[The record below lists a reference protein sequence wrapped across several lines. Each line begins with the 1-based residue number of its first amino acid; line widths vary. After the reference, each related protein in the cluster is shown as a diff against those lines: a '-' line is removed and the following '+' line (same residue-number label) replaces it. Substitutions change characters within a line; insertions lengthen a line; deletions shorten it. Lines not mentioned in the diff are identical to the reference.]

1 MKNAK
6 IVVVDDDQDIRDSLQ
21 VILESNQFT
30 VATAANK
37 TEGMQTIKDFNPDLA
52 ILDVMMDTWED
63 GFEMARELKKDPEFK
78 DMPILMLTGV
88 KEKTGIGFKSTA
100 GDPDWLPVDGF
111 LDKPVEPDILLA
123 EIEKLLR

>member
-37 TEGMQTIKDFNPDLA
+37 TEGMQTIK
-52 ILDVMMDTWED
+52 
-63 GFEMARELKKDPEFK
+63 ELK
-78 DMPILMLTGV
+78 IL
-88 KEKTGIGFKSTA
+88 
-100 GDPDWLPVDGF
+100 
-111 LDKPVEPDILLA
+111 IL
-123 EIEKLLR
+123 I